1 MNYLHSANNFEASV
15 YKKLDCITAVPLHH
29 IKKRERGYNQA
40 MWITK
45 GFAKE
50 VGIPMD
56 PNIIKRNTHTISQTI
71 LDREERLQ
79 NMENAF
85 VTSRPL
91 KGLKIG
97 IIDDVLTTGATMSAC
112 AKALKNNGA
121 VHVTAVTLAT
131 PIIN

>member
-1 MNYLHSANNFEASV
+1 MDF
-15 YKKLDCITAVPLHH
+15 T
-29 IKKRERGYNQA
+29 IKKRK
-40 MWITK
+40 T
-45 GFAKE
+45 
-50 VGIPMD
+50 
-56 PNIIKRNTHTISQTI
+56 NTVSQTT

-97 IIDDVLTTGATMSAC
+97 IIDDVLITGATMSAC
-112 AKALKNNGA
+112 AKAFKNNGA